1 MTQAEVEAAY
11 QEIINRPLPS
21 LGDYVNAPLVYVI
34 SGIGFLIIMCGVLI
48 PLGIRRCRKPS
59 NDSQSQAKVES
70 RADGV
75 QIFCGYLSFMFL
87 LVMIFSTFLSV
98 LSYASDTSNYGNQI
112 QADIEQWKV
121 DVVQPYLASLPK
133 KEKTVRELEF
143 YYEPEFQSKQSSSLL
158 ASSQDVTFIPNQ
170 RMLFSYT
177 AEGQTYQHV
186 LPQRVQKDLPKGAKP
201 RVQFVQLTKPLGV
214 MSEEQADRL
223 RTYLPN
229 LYPIHPEY
237 AVGDYEFVVHVP
249 ADYAIN
255 GTLRW

>member
-11 QEIINRPLPS
+11 QEIINQPAPS
-21 LGDYVNAPLVYVI
+21 YWDYVELYIPFIGIL
-34 SGIGFLIIMCGVLI
+34 IGFTLLCALALVGVRWLKRSKPHAYTLSQIMKGLHAIV
-48 PLGIRRCRKPS
+48 RVS
-59 NDSQSQAKVES
+59 V
-70 RADGV
+70 
-75 QIFCGYLSFMFL
+75 L
-87 LVMIFSTFLSV
+87 LVPSAMIMTL
-98 LSYASDTSNYGNQI
+98 ATSLIMYYTGI
-112 QADIEQWKV
+112 LLGGDQAQKDIKAWKT

-133 KEKTVRELEF
+133 QEQVVHELEF
-143 YYEPEFQSKQSSSLL
+143 YDESEFQSKQSSSWF
-158 ASSQDVTFIPNQ
+158 SRSQDATVDPYPK
-170 RMLFSYT
+170 MSFSYT
-177 AEGQTYQHV
+177 AEGQRHQHTV
-186 LPQRVQKDLPKGAKP
+186 PQRVQKDLPKGAAP